1 MPSSHGGLRHG
12 CIFTGPWLSAFQNA
26 SFCFTTFGSPG
37 FGFWILGWFF
47 GIFWMVFLED
57 QKKWM
62 KRIWW
67 FGGLVFLFDVFF
79 LFFFLVVLEGGT

>member
-1 MPSSHGGLRHG
+1 
-12 CIFTGPWLSAFQNA
+12 
-26 SFCFTTFGSPG
+26 
-37 FGFWILGWFF
+37 
-47 GIFWMVFLED
+47 MVFLED

-79 LFFFLVVLEGGT
+79 LFFFVVLEGGT